1 MSVAGLHDPSITP
14 REECCPRR
22 ASKIDRILLAT
33 TMRARVARMGQA
45 CKPAMSPLPH
55 DIPYL
60 IHIQT
65 YLLQASVQ
73 LIDLFQQIN
82 HHRSRLH
89 ARSEISL

>member
-33 TMRARVARMGQA
+33 TMRALAVRMARA
-45 CKPAMSPLPH
+45 IERAMSPLPY
-55 DIPYL
+55 DILYL

-65 YLLQASVQ
+65 YLLQASV
-73 LIDLFQQIN
+73 
-82 HHRSRLH
+82 
-89 ARSEISL
+89 